1 MIIKGVPNG
10 GAPSNQPTRK
20 KMMKNYKRRTI
31 RMWIDLNDRLNA
43 ASDYTGASG
52 NSIIL
57 TAIAKHLLDL
67 ERRAVEDNVRNA
79 IEENP
84 IGACEE
90 NRDG

>member
-1 MIIKGVPNG
+1 
-10 GAPSNQPTRK
+10 
-20 KMMKNYKRRTI
+20 
-31 RMWIDLNDRLNA
+31 MWIGLSDRLKT
-43 ASDYTGASG
+43 ASDNTGASV

-57 TAIAKHLLDL
+57 TAIAKHLIDL

-84 IGACEE
+84 IGACKE